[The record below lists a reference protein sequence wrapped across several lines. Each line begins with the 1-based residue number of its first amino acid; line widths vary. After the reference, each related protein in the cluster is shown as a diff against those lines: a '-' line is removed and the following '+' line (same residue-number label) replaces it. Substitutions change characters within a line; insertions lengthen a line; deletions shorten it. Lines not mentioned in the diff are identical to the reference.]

1 MYYYCQSRVF
11 DKREKLIVRYS
22 GRVDGLLRWVKFLKF
37 VQKYPING
45 ERVKSISM
53 GSSSCTH
60 HHRLPPLQ
68 AQPQEVA
75 RGTSQARLQLFI
87 LLYAS
92 QGGHFVSL
100 GGGGAVDGPSCTCSI
115 SRIFLFSSTTFTS
128 VCIYLGDH
136 KRLYNVIL

>member
-1 MYYYCQSRVF
+1 MYYCQSRVF

-37 VQKYPING
+37 VQKYPIHG

-100 GGGGAVDGPSCTCSI
+100 GGGGSGGRAKLY
-115 SRIFLFSSTTFTS
+115 LFNFANFP
-128 VCIYLGDH
+128 LQLDH
-136 KRLYNVIL
+136 LHVRLHLSWQSQKII